1 MSDLT
6 DFLLARY
13 AEDESTIEKVWEDNT
28 EWLPGAG
35 IWTLDLPLGAPE
47 HAIVTKERA
56 AAEVAAKRAIL
67 DLHKPVLD
75 AADGTWWC
83 DMLETS
89 THSIW
94 PCSTIRALAAVY
106 ADHPDYREEWAL

>member
-13 AEDESTIEKVWEDNT
+13 AEDEATIEKVWEDNT

-47 HAIVTKERA
+47 YAIVTKERA
-56 AAEVAAKRAIL
+56 AAEVAAKRRIVEE
-67 DLHKPVLD
+67 VL
-75 AADGTWWC
+75 ANPLGKWKAGERSPWADK
-83 DMLETS
+83 MLG
-89 THSIW
+89 I
-94 PCSTIRALAAVY
+94 LAAPY